1 MQKSLSDLSVTQE
14 ASGVVFLDKPIGWT
28 SRQAVNEV
36 ARLFSVKGKKLIKA
50 GHAGTLDPLATGM
63 LPIMVGE
70 ATRFSGVG
78 IDADKTYRVTLDLAY
93 QTDTLDAEG
102 KETGRFEVK
111 AKLADVKA
119 VLPRFTGDIE
129 QQPPS
134 YSAIHVNG
142 QRAHEIMRKG
152 GTVDLPTRPVTIHEL
167 KLVSFDAPLLTLEI
181 HCSKGTYVR
190 SLARDIGMALGLGG
204 CVTELRRLSTAGW
217 PEVVMVSFEQLK
229 AQPQACL
236 LPLPQWLRHLPR
248 IKLQPG
254 DALRYAQGQRIQLSR
269 GDEGE
274 FAVFCAPDP
283 SDPKAEPLLLGT
295 GTIRPGIQR
304 MILHPLRVLP
314 SALPRLSATQ
324 QVSK

>member
-1 MQKSLSDLSVTQE
+1 LQQSSVDSTLPEE
-14 ASGVVFLDKPIGWT
+14 ACGIVFLDKPIGWT

-36 ARLFSVKGKKLIKA
+36 ARLYSEKGKKMIKA

-70 ATRFSGVG
+70 ATRYSGVG
-78 IDADKTYRVTLDLAY
+78 IEADKSYRFTCDLSF

-102 KETGRFEVK
+102 KELARFDVSV
-111 AKLADVKA
+111 KLADIEKA
-119 VLPRFTGDIE
+119 VKKFTGDIE

-142 QRAHEIMRKG
+142 KRAHEIMREG
-152 GTVDLPTRPVTIHEL
+152 GEVDLPTRPVTIHQL
-167 KLVSFDAPLLTLEI
+167 KIISYEAPLLTVEVN
-181 HCSKGTYVR
+181 CSKGTYVR
-190 SLARDIGMALGLGG
+190 SLARDIGAALGVGG
-204 CVTELRRLSTAGW
+204 CVTVLRRLSTAGW

-229 AQPQACL
+229 EAKEACL

-248 IKLQPG
+248 LKLQPG

-269 GDEGE
+269 GDDGE
-274 FAVFCAPDP
+274 YAVFCAADPATPD
-283 SDPKAEPLLLGT
+283 AEPLLLGT
-295 GTIRPGIQR
+295 GIIKPGIQR

-314 SALPRLSATQ
+314 SALPRLSHQ
-324 QVSK
+324 LDK

>member
-1 MQKSLSDLSVTQE
+1 LQQSSVDSSLPQE

-36 ARLFSVKGKKLIKA
+36 ARLYSVKGRKMIKA

-78 IDADKTYRVTLDLAY
+78 INADKSYRFTCDLSF

-102 KETGRFEVK
+102 EVTERFDVAITPADIEKTVK
-111 AKLADVKA
+111 
-119 VLPRFTGDIE
+119 RFTGDIE

-142 QRAHEIMRKG
+142 ERAHDIMRKG
-152 GTVDLPTRPVTIHEL
+152 GEVELPTRPVRIHSL
-167 KLVSFDAPLLTLEI
+167 KLISFESPLLTLEV

-190 SLARDIGMALGLGG
+190 SLARDIGLALGVGG
-204 CVTELRRLSTAGW
+204 CVTVLRRLSTAGW
-217 PEVVMVSFEQLK
+217 PEVVMVGFDQLK
-229 AQPQACL
+229 AAPEACL

-248 IKLQPG
+248 LKLQQA

-269 GDEGE
+269 GNEGE
-274 FAVFCAPDP
+274 YAVFCAADP
-283 SDPKAEPLLLGT
+283 STPDAEPLLLST
-295 GTIRPGIQR
+295 GIIKPGIQR

-314 SALPRLSATQ
+314 SALPGLMAQ
-324 QVSK
+324 QDN